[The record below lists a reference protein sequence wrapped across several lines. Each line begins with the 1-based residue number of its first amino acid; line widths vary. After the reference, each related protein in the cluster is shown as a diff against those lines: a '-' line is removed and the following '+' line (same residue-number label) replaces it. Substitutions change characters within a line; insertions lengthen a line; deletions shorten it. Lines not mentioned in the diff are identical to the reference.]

1 MSGYSEKISLFQP
14 RGGAK
19 LFALLKSFGINC
31 DSIDMESKKFFDV
44 YDLKL
49 SRGVRSS
56 KIERVLVDIGISMSA
71 LSKPI
76 GYPVLKDGIYRIE
89 IQTREFESPSLM
101 SVCDSFPS
109 NYYAPIAIGMDDSG
123 EYFHADLNSIPNLLI
138 GGVPGAG
145 KSMLLH
151 SMIISLI
158 KSGVELYLIDPKM
171 VEFVSY
177 EGARNVRGIYN
188 SVEETEAAIECLRQ
202 EMESR
207 FKLLRKSSTRNV
219 IEYNKKKKSKLRPIV
234 LVIDEWADIVLQS
247 SGIHKLLCSVAQ
259 KGRAAGISIILA
271 TQRPSAKVISGLVK
285 ANFPGRIALQ
295 VASATDSRIILDC
308 KGAEDL
314 VEVGTGLY
322 LDGRSAKPKMFR
334 APFLRDID
342 EELEAFSIETNKK
355 DSFWRRILF
364 NGL

>member
-1 MSGYSEKISLFQP
+1 MSGYSEKISLLRP
-14 RGGAK
+14 EGGAK
-19 LFALLKSFGINC
+19 LFSLLKSFGISC
-31 DSIDMESKKFFDV
+31 DSIEVESKKFFDI

-49 SRGVRSS
+49 SSGVRSS
-56 KIERVLVDIGISMSA
+56 RIEKVLVDIGISMSA

-76 GYPVLKDGIYRIE
+76 GYPVLKSGVYRIE
-89 IQTREFESPSLM
+89 IQTKDFEAPSLRD
-101 SVCDSFPS
+101 VCNDFSQS
-109 NYYAPIAIGMDDSG
+109 YYAPIAIGMDDSG
-123 EYFHADLNSIPNLLI
+123 DYFHVDLNSIPNLLI
-138 GGVPGAG
+138 GGVPGSG

-158 KSGVELYLIDPKM
+158 KSGVDLHLVDPKM
-171 VEFVSY
+171 VEFVPY
-177 EGARNVRGIYN
+177 EGIGGVSGIYN
-188 SVEETEAAIECLRQ
+188 SVEDTEIAIESIRQ

-207 FKLLRKSSTRNV
+207 FKLLRKSSCRNAV
-219 IEYNKKKKSKLRPIV
+219 EFNSKNHKKRLRPIV

-247 SGIHKLLCSVAQ
+247 SGIQKLLCSVAQ

-271 TQRPSAKVISGLVK
+271 TQRPSSKVISGLVK

-314 VEVGTGLY
+314 LEVGTGLY

-334 APFLRDID
+334 APYLQDID
-342 EELEAFSIETNKK
+342 TELFNFSLNVKKK
-355 DSFWRRILF
+355 DSFWKRILF
-364 NGL
+364 

>member
-1 MSGYSEKISLFQP
+1 MSSYSEKISLLNP
-14 RGGAK
+14 EGGAR
-19 LFALLKSFGINC
+19 LFSLLKSFGISC
-31 DSIDMESKKFFDV
+31 DSIEMESKKFFDI

-49 SRGVRSS
+49 SSGVRSS
-56 KIERVLVDIGISMSA
+56 RIEKVLVDIGISMSA

-76 GYPVLKDGIYRIE
+76 GYPILKDGVYRIE
-89 IQTREFESPSLM
+89 IQTKEFESPSLS
-101 SVCDSFPS
+101 SVCNSFPPS
-109 NYYAPIAIGMDDSG
+109 YYAPIAIGMDDSG
-123 EYFHADLNSIPNLLI
+123 EYFYADLNSIPNLLI
-138 GGVPGAG
+138 GGVPGSG

-158 KSGVELYLIDPKM
+158 KTGVDLHLVDPKM
-171 VEFVSY
+171 VEFVPY
-177 EGARNVRGIYN
+177 EGIRGVRGIYN
-188 SVEETEAAIECLRQ
+188 SVEDTEIAIEALRQ

-207 FKLLRKSSTRNV
+207 FRLLRKSSCRNA
-219 IEYNKKKKSKLRPIV
+219 IEYNKKNEKRKLKPIV

-247 SGIHKLLCSVAQ
+247 SGIQKLLCAVAQ

-271 TQRPSAKVISGLVK
+271 TQRPSSKVISGLVK

-314 VEVGTGLY
+314 IEVGTGLY

-334 APFLRDID
+334 APYLADID
-342 EELEAFSIETNKK
+342 DELLNFSLKDKKK
-355 DSFWRRILF
+355 DPFWKRILF
-364 NGL
+364 